1 MEWRYL
7 LIINFFFFSCLP
19 SSPKTSEE
27 LIPRAMFKEIL
38 IRLENTQ
45 LMNQNEIL
53 NINDSILLN
62 TILIEK
68 NYSLEL
74 YNKTLEFYI
83 KNPELFL
90 SILHE
95 IKDSISNSN

>member
-7 LIINFFFFSCLP
+7 LIINLFFLSCLP

-27 LIPRAMFKEIL
+27 LIPRTIFKEIL
-38 IRLENTQ
+38 MEIENTQ
-45 LMNQNEIL
+45 LMNQNKIL
-53 NINDSILLN
+53 NINDSISLN
-62 TILIEK
+62 TILMEK
-68 NYSLEL
+68 NYSLEF

>member
-19 SSPKTSEE
+19 YSPKTSDEV
-27 LIPRAMFKEIL
+27 IPKTIFKEIL
-38 IRLENTQ
+38 MEMENTQ
-45 LMNQNEIL
+45 FMNQNEML
-53 NINDSILLN
+53 SINDSILLN
-62 TILIEK
+62 MILKEK

-83 KNPELFL
+83 KNPEFFL